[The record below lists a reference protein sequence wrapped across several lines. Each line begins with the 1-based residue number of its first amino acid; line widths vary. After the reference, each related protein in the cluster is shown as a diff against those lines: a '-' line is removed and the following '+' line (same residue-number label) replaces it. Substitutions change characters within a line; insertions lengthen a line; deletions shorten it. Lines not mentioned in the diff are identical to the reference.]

1 MNPKRR
7 QRLFVVAFLVIG
19 AGAVVGVTL
28 VALDQNIN
36 LFYAPD
42 QIVAGEAP
50 TGARIRA
57 GGMVLA
63 GSFERAEGL
72 NVRFVIGD
80 LKGAEV
86 PVVFEGILPDLF
98 REGQGIVATGV
109 LHDDGVF
116 EAQEVLAKHDEKYMP
131 PELADMGLESESTLT
146 SKGSS
151 PP

>member
-7 QRLFVVAFLVIG
+7 QRLLAVAFLLVG
-19 AGAVVGVTL
+19 AGAAVGVTL

-42 QIVAGEAP
+42 QIVGGEAP

-57 GGMVLA
+57 GGMVLD
-63 GSFERAEGL
+63 GSLERGEGL
-72 NVRFVIGD
+72 VVRFVIGD

-86 PVVFEGILPDLF
+86 PVTYEGILPDLF

-116 EAQEVLAKHDEKYMP
+116 EAQEVLAKHDENYMP
-131 PELADMGLESESTLT
+131 PELADMGLEAE
-146 SKGSS
+146 GSAR
-151 PP
+151 

>member
-7 QRLFVVAFLVIG
+7 QRLFAVVFLVFG
-19 AGAVVGVTL
+19 VGAVVGVAL
-28 VALDQNIN
+28 VALEQNIN

-57 GGMVLA
+57 GGMVLP
-63 GSFERAEGL
+63 GSFERGDGL
-72 NVRFVIGD
+72 VVSFVISD

-109 LHDDGVF
+109 LREGGVF
-116 EAQEVLAKHDEKYMP
+116 EAQEVLAKHDENYMP
-131 PELADMGLESESTLT
+131 PELVDMGLKVEDAR
-146 SKGSS
+146 
-151 PP
+151 

>member
-7 QRLFVVAFLVIG
+7 QRLFVVVFLVIG

-28 VALDQNIN
+28 VALEQNIN

-63 GSFERAEGL
+63 GSFERVEGL
-72 NVRFVIGD
+72 EARFVISD

-86 PVVFEGILPDLF
+86 PVVYEGILPDLF

-109 LHDDGVF
+109 LHSNGVF
-116 EAQEVLAKHDEKYMP
+116 EAQEVLAKHDENYMP
-131 PELADMGLESESTLT
+131 PELLDMGLESTHQKEGNSR
-146 SKGSS
+146 
-151 PP
+151 